1 MRKSKCPSQNKRICA
16 PRYVDCVM
24 LCQYICVIFY
34 VMSIYFRS
42 VFVYLFICIKS
53 MPLSYHARSNPIKIY
68 VCITRYI
75 ARPYHINIM

>member
-1 MRKSKCPSQNKRICA
+1 MPITKQKDLRSEIC
-16 PRYVDCVM
+16 R
-24 LCQYICVIFY
+24 LRCVIFY